1 MPKKR
6 KKKSTKK
13 LPSSRGLFSDYDA
26 DYQSRIMSGDPIDD
40 DRVMPID
47 PDDRVMPIRVMAPNY
62 PTTMSDAGG
71 NFAGARS
78 MSPMKLLM
86 SYLLYG
92 GEGKDVDRDRMRAM
106 IAHDKGRENQL
117 LWQRNLDNVREP
129 ALLDFSDER
138 VVDPETSGI
147 EAFMEYLNSKLDY

>member
-26 DYQSRIMSGDPIDD
+26 DYQSRVMPIDD

-47 PDDRVMPIRVMAPNY
+47 DDRVMPIRVMAPNY

>member
-26 DYQSRIMSGDPIDD
+26 DYQSR
-40 DRVMPID
+40 VMPID
-47 PDDRVMPIRVMAPNY
+47 DDRVMPIRVMAPNY

-71 NFAGARS
+71 NFAGART
-78 MSPMKLLM
+78 MSPLRLLM
-86 SYLLYG
+86 SYLIYG
-92 GEGKDVDRDRMRAM
+92 GEGEDVDRNRMRAM

-117 LWQRNLDNVREP
+117 LWRRRNLDNIREP